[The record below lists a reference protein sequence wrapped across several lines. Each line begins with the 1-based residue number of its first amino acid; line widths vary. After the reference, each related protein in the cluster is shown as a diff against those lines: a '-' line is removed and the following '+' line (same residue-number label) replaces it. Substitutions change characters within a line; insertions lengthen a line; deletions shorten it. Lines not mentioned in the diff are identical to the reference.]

1 MSTSQILKTAH
12 AVQHDRR
19 VKVTYEEFL
28 WDLSYIWLRDH
39 CRCAECHDS
48 GTSQQLVDTFS
59 ISLDIKPQ
67 QLTCQKDGLNLI
79 WPDSHLTKLPWQ
91 WLVENAPGGQ
101 RAIDGMAPLRVY
113 WDCEKMTSM
122 LPPDIPY
129 KEFIETEA
137 GLKEA
142 VERFYKFGLVFFEG
156 NRPNTEDVQKA
167 ANRLSRLQETFYGG
181 VCVVTADNE
190 IADLAYSSAKLS
202 CHTDTTYFT
211 QPAGAMLFTCFKHDG
226 LGGENPLVDGFHAA
240 AKLKETHPEHYQAL
254 STIPLSAC
262 YKDKERHME
271 MHFTTLNHD
280 PVTGQLINI
289 RYNNSDRAPLSHL
302 SPDDVDRFYA
312 AHQAFAAILQSPA
325 SEFVVKLNPGRLM
338 LIDNW
343 RCLHGRIGFTG
354 HRIMTSCYLQRDEI
368 NSKIRTILG
377 VKD

>member
-1 MSTSQILKTAH
+1 MC
-12 AVQHDRR
+12 
-19 VKVTYEEFL
+19 Y
-28 WDLSYIWLRDH
+28 
-39 CRCAECHDS
+39 DS
-48 GTSQQLVDTFS
+48 GTIQRLVDTFS

-67 QLTCQKDGLNLI
+67 QLTCQKDRLSLT
-79 WPDSHLTKLPWQ
+79 WPDGHLTNLPWQ
-91 WLVENAPGGQ
+91 WLVENAPGAQQATNGT
-101 RAIDGMAPLRVY
+101 MPLRVL
-113 WDCEKMTSM
+113 WDGEKMTSM

-142 VERFYKFGLVFFEG
+142 VERFYKFGLVFFDG
-156 NRPNTEDVQKA
+156 IQQDTEEVKEA
-167 ANRLSRLQETFYGG
+167 ANRLSRLQETFYGD

-190 IADLAYSSAKLS
+190 IADLAYSSIKLN

-211 QPAGAMLFTCFKHDG
+211 QPAGAMLFTLFEHDG
-226 LGGENPLVDGFHAA
+226 LGGDNPLVDGFHAA

-254 STIPLSAC
+254 STIPLSAY
-262 YKDKERHME
+262 YKDKERHIE

-280 PVTGQLINI
+280 PVTGQLMMI

-302 SPDDVDRFYA
+302 SPEDVDRFYA
-312 AHQAFAAILQSPA
+312 AHQAFAGILQSPA
-325 SEFVVKLNPGRLM
+325 SEFVVKLKPGRLM

-354 HRIMTSCYLQRDEI
+354 HRIMTTSYLQRDEI
-368 NSKIRTILG
+368 NSKIKTILG